1 MVKKI
6 KKVVAP
12 VRVDF
17 GGGTTD
23 IEPFYSRYGG
33 AVLNC
38 AIKKYVVGEIV
49 SVDKKVGL
57 KYDANVP
64 TSSGLGTSGAM
75 TLVWLALITK
85 EKDKRKLCE
94 WVWNVSQARELFA
107 DGKQDQYAAAFGG
120 INFFEF
126 DKKGRVKIERLNLR
140 KDVIRRLEEGLVLV
154 YSGKSH
160 YSGDSNGA
168 AIEGLRKGTNVAS
181 LLELKKI
188 AYRMKK
194 ALLIGDLDMFA
205 ELMNLETLNRKMLAK
220 GIVGGRLQK
229 MIDLG
234 MKSGAIGAKV
244 CGSGGGG
251 SVLFYGDGK
260 KLRKK
265 FGSRVIDFKFDFGG
279 LKWL

>member
-1 MVKKI
+1 M
-6 KKVVAP
+6 KVVKRVRAP

-23 IEPFYSRYGG
+23 IEPFYSKYGG

-38 AIKKYVVGEIV
+38 AISRYVVGSISKGDKV
-49 SVDKKVGL
+49 SL
-57 KYDANVP
+57 RYDADVP

-94 WVWNVSQARELFA
+94 WVWNVSRARELFD

-120 INFFEF
+120 VNFFEF
-126 DKKGRVKIERLNLR
+126 SKKGVVKISPVKISKKVLR
-140 KDVIRRLEEGLVLV
+140 ELESKLVLV

-168 AIEGLRKGTNVAS
+168 MIRNFKKGRNVENLLRIK
-181 LLELKKI
+181 EI
-188 AYRMKK
+188 AYDMRL
-194 ALLIGDLDMFA
+194 ALERGDLDLFA
-205 ELMNLETLNRKMLAK
+205 ELMNEETACRRRLAT
-220 GIVGGRLQK
+220 GIVGSRLQK
-229 MIDLG
+229 VIDFG
-234 MKSGAIGAKV
+234 MKNGAVGAKV

-251 SVLFYGDGK
+251 SVLFFGDMKRLKKRFGK
-260 KLRKK
+260 KVIGFK
-265 FGSRVIDFKFDFGG
+265 IDFEG
-279 LKWL
+279 LRWG

>member
-1 MVKKI
+1 MKNKI
-6 KKVVAP
+6 KKVRAP

-38 AIKKYVVGEIV
+38 AISRYVVGSISKGDKV
-49 SVDKKVGL
+49 SL
-57 KYDANVP
+57 RYDADVP

-75 TLVWLALITK
+75 TLVWLALITD

-94 WVWNVSQARELFA
+94 WVWNVSQARELFD

-126 DKKGRVKIERLNLR
+126 DKKGRVKISRVKIGKKVLR
-140 KDVIRRLEEGLVLV
+140 ELESKLVLV

-168 AIEGLRKGTNVAS
+168 MIRNLKRGKNIGSLKRIKEIVYLMKGA
-181 LLELKKI
+181 LEK
-188 AYRMKK
+188 
-194 ALLIGDLDMFA
+194 GDLDLFA
-205 ELMNLETLNRKMLAK
+205 ELMNEETVCRRRLAT
-220 GIVGGRLQK
+220 GIVGSRLQK
-229 MIDLG
+229 VIDVG
-234 MKSGAIGAKV
+234 MKNGAVGAKV

-251 SVLFYGDGK
+251 SVLFFGDGK
-260 KLRKK
+260 RLRKV
-265 FGSRVIDFKFDFGG
+265 FGSKVISFGVDFLGMRWG
-279 LKWL
+279 

>member
-1 MVKKI
+1 MKVKK
-6 KKVVAP
+6 VRAP

-23 IEPFYSRYGG
+23 IEPFYSKYGG

-38 AIKKYVVGEIV
+38 AIQKYVVGEIV
-49 SVDKKVGL
+49 SGDKKVGL
-57 KYDANVP
+57 SYEGNVP

-75 TLVWLALITK
+75 TLVWLALITD

-94 WVWNVSQARELFA
+94 WVWNVSQARELFD

-126 DKKGRVKIERLNLR
+126 DKKGRVKISRLKLSSR
-140 KDVIRRLEEGLVLV
+140 VVRELESKLILV

-168 AIEGLRKGTNVAS
+168 MIRNLKKGKNVEGLLAIKN
-181 LLELKKI
+181 I
-188 AYRMKK
+188 AYEMKR
-194 ALLIGDLDMFA
+194 ALLRGDLGRFA
-205 ELMNLETLNRKMLAK
+205 ELMNDETLERGKLAK
-220 GIVGGRLQK
+220 GIVDSRLK
-229 MIDLG
+229 KIIDLG
-234 MKSGAIGAKV
+234 RRNGAVGAKV

-251 SVLFYGDGK
+251 SVLFFGDTRRLK
-260 KLRKK
+260 KV
-265 FGSRVIDFKFDFGG
+265 FGGSVIDFRVDFDG
-279 LKWL
+279 LRFL